1 MKTLATRLAWAREQ
15 KKLSQA
21 ELAKK
26 SGVSQ
31 STIGNLEAG
40 IRLTARSITAIAT
53 ALGVNPVWL
62 AEGKGIAESTDGQVS
77 SIKNVTASSIGVR
90 RIPLISYVQA
100 GCMVEV
106 VDPYQLGD
114 ASEYL
119 QTDLVDLSPS
129 AFALEIR
136 GESMLPDF
144 KEGDRIIIDPLI
156 EPMPGDFVVAK
167 NGHEEATFKKYRP
180 RGKFDEN
187 GNTVF
192 DLLPLNPDYP
202 PMHSDIVPL
211 RIIGTM
217 VEHRRYRKK

>member
-1 MKTLATRLAWAREQ
+1 MNTLSARLAWARAQ
-15 KKLSQA
+15 KKLSQD
-21 ELAKK
+21 ELANL

-31 STIGNLEAG
+31 GSIGHLESG
-40 IRLTARSITAIAT
+40 LRQSSRRITAIAN
-53 ALGVNPVWL
+53 ALGVDPIWL
-62 AEGKGIAESTDGQVS
+62 AEGKGTP
-77 SIKNVTASSIGVR
+77 SINTVTSAAGLR

-100 GCMVEV
+100 GALSEAI
-106 VDPYQLGD
+106 DPYAVGDSSEQL
-114 ASEYL
+114 L
-119 QTDLVDLSPS
+119 TDLDLGLS

-136 GESMLPDF
+136 GDSMLPDF
-144 KEGDRIIIDPLI
+144 KEGDRIIIDPSI
-156 EPMPGDFVVAK
+156 EPMPGDFIVAK

-187 GNTVF
+187 GNAVF